1 MIEVFNMTE
10 IFIKYNRFLD
20 EMLCTIDGEGL
31 KNSSNLNYQGNCAS
45 IPNMNFVFEA
55 IYLPYDL

>member
-31 KNSSNLNYQGNCAS
+31 KK
-45 IPNMNFVFEA
+45 
-55 IYLPYDL
+55 